1 MVEESATRK
10 LVAILAADLVGY
22 SRLVGE
28 DEEGTLARLRALRTS
43 LVDPKI
49 GEHRGRIVKTT
60 GDGLLVEFS
69 SVVDAVR
76 AAVEIQ
82 AGARESE
89 RDTAEDQRL
98 QFRIGIN
105 LGDVVEQDGDLLGD
119 GVNVA
124 ARLEGLADPGGI
136 CLSRAARDQVRDRM
150 EIALEDMGEVEV
162 KNIARPLRAFRVL
175 VDGAPARNPHRQV
188 STQTVGS
195 KRLDY
200 DLKVSGLWMLPVVPG
215 MAVLGWFIGLE
226 SPGALFPLLGVAAL
240 LACISIGLLAASKI
254 IERRNR

>member
-28 DEEGTLARLRALRTS
+28 DEEGTLARLRALRMS

-49 GEHRGRIVKTT
+49 SEHRGRIIKTT
-60 GDGLLVEFS
+60 GDELLVEFS

-82 AGARESE
+82 AGVRESE

-162 KNIARPLRAFRVL
+162 NT
-175 VDGAPARNPHRQV
+175 
-188 STQTVGS
+188 S
-195 KRLDY
+195 
-200 DLKVSGLWMLPVVPG
+200 
-215 MAVLGWFIGLE
+215 LGRCGRFG
-226 SPGALFPLLGVAAL
+226 
-240 LACISIGLLAASKI
+240 C
-254 IERRNR
+254 

>member
-28 DEEGTLARLRALRTS
+28 DEEGTLARLRALPVS

-49 GEHRGRIVKTT
+49 NEHRGRIVKTT

-82 AGARESE
+82 AGVRESE

-162 KNIARPLRAFRVL
+162 KNIARPVRAFRVL
-175 VDGAPARNPHRQV
+175 VDGIQHMVPIRSRIPVARQEE
-188 STQTVGS
+188 
-195 KRLDY
+195 
-200 DLKVSGLWMLPVVPG
+200 
-215 MAVLGWFIGLE
+215 A
-226 SPGALFPLLGVAAL
+226 
-240 LACISIGLLAASKI
+240 
-254 IERRNR
+254 RR